1 MPNWCY
7 AEMRVKGTK
16 ENKEKLANLFLS
28 QNEEENKNKE
38 RYFARTWLNFIQH
51 ETLEEEL
58 EQEVSTFN
66 LEVAWSIYSCMIEE
80 YPQKSDKCP
89 TIFEISKELK
99 LEIQIA
105 SEECGCCF
113 REFYH
118 IKNGELLTD
127 GTEDFPEEEF
137 DEDKLYQEYLN
148 NCKTEPI
155 SFDEWLDTDYQ
166 YLRDE
171 WYNDVYDKFTF

>member
-1 MPNWCY
+1 M
-7 AEMRVKGTK
+7 
-16 ENKEKLANLFLS
+16 
-28 QNEEENKNKE
+28 
-38 RYFARTWLNFIQH
+38 
-51 ETLEEEL
+51 
-58 EQEVSTFN
+58 
-66 LEVAWSIYSCMIEE
+66 
-80 YPQKSDKCP
+80 
-89 TIFEISKELK
+89 
-99 LEIQIA
+99 EIQIA